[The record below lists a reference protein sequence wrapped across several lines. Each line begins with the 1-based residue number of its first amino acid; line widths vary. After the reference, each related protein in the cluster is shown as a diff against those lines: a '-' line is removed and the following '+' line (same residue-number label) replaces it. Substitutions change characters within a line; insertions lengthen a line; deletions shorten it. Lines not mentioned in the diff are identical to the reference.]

1 MQSVEDFI
9 NLCAALDGK
18 RATLE
23 IFGEEHPEGIRVRQ
37 ACFCPETGEK
47 KDDRTYAIAFL
58 DIVEAKHRAEK
69 QMAALTDGLAAL
81 DAFVKKL
88 GKASLVGNG
97 VQKLKQKDIEALLAD
112 LTEKLPEMVPG
123 LP

>member
-1 MQSVEDFI
+1 LE
-9 NLCAALDGK
+9 GK

-23 IFGEEHPEGIRVRQ
+23 IFGEKHPEGIRVRQ

-47 KDDRTYAIAFL
+47 KDDKVFAVAFL
-58 DIVEAKHRAEK
+58 DIVEARHRAEK
-69 QMAALTDGLAAL
+69 QIAMLTDGLAAL
-81 DAFVKKL
+81 DDFIKKL
-88 GKASLVGNG
+88 GKANLVGDG
-97 VQKLKQKDIEALLAD
+97 VQGLKQKGIEALLAD

>member
-1 MQSVEDFI
+1 MSNVGAFVTI
-9 NLCAALDGK
+9 CAALDGK
-18 RATLE
+18 RASLE
-23 IFGEEHPEGIRVRQ
+23 IFGERHPEGIRVRQ

-47 KDDRTYAIAFL
+47 KEDRVYAVSFL

-69 QMAALTDGLAAL
+69 QLETITEGLAAL
-81 DAFVKKL
+81 DDFVKRL
-88 GKASLVGNG
+88 GKADLVGDG
-97 VQKLKQKDIEALLAD
+97 VQKLKQKDIEAILTD